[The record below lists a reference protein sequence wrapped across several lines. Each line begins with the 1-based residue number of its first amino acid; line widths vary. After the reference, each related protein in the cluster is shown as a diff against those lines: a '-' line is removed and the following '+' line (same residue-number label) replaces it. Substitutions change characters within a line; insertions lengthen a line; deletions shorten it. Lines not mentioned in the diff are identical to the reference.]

1 MKLFKMLIVGLSVLA
16 ILGTGLDLVGQEKSQ
31 MSKEE
36 QEMMKKWM
44 DYSTPGPNHKYL
56 ESFVGE
62 WDAVA
67 KQWMKPGEPP
77 ITTEMP
83 MKAKMLLGGR
93 YLKYTVKGTMMDMPF
108 EGMSITAFDNLE
120 KKFIS
125 MWIDSMGT
133 GIYMTEGT
141 LDKTGK
147 IRTETGLWNDIT
159 TGGKSKVKMVYK
171 TVDNDHIL
179 FEMYMSGGMYGDKEV
194 KSMEITY
201 TRKK

>member
-1 MKLFKMLIVGLSVLA
+1 MVVVSLLVIAF
-16 ILGTGLDLVGQEKSQ
+16 LGSGLDLAGQEKPQ

-44 DYSTPGPNHKYL
+44 AYSTPGANHKYL
-56 ESFVGE
+56 EGFAGE
-62 WDAVA
+62 WEAVV

-77 ITTEMP
+77 ATSKQR
-83 MKAKMLLGGR
+83 MKAKMLMDGR
-93 YLKYTVKGTMMDMPF
+93 YLKYSIKGTMMDMPF
-108 EGMSITAFDNLE
+108 EGISITAYDNFE

-147 IRTETGLWNDIT
+147 IRTETGLWNDIA
-159 TGGKSKVKMVYK
+159 TGGKTKVKMVYK
-171 TVDNDHIL
+171 TVDKDNIF
-179 FEMYMSGGMYGDKEV
+179 FEMYMSGGMFGDKEV
-194 KSMEITY
+194 KSMEVTY